1 LIQIETRARAMVSN
15 SPENNAP
22 GSGAMAWYDL
32 FTTDYGLM
40 SLIVIVGVIVIGV
53 YMTRKFNELSKQP
66 PNEQKDW

>member
-1 LIQIETRARAMVSN
+1 
-15 SPENNAP
+15 
-22 GSGAMAWYDL
+22 MAWYDL

-40 SLIVIVGVIVIGV
+40 SLIVIVGVIVIGL